1 MKKFVVIIICAAVA
15 AALGVAGVIIFMPKG
30 EAYILTVNLSSVKT
44 DLWRKK
50 ATPLTEHRRIFRWM
64 SA

>member
-15 AALGVAGVIIFMPKG
+15 VALGVAGVIIFMPKG
-30 EAYILTVNLSSVKT
+30 KSIHLTVYLSSVKT

-50 ATPLTEHRRIFRWM
+50 EAFLTERRRIFR
-64 SA
+64 